1 MNLEGFLSY
10 GTTLKFP
17 SNNSN
22 SNLYGVLLWR
32 LLSSETTVRAKYG
45 ERREKREKVVDFSQ
59 NRKNQKPKTY
69 LYTNDPRTAAAL
81 AVTVDFLCQSK
92 IKCQVLQKTLW
103 MELVIIAE

>member
-22 SNLYGVLLWR
+22 SNLYGVLLQR

-69 LYTNDPRTAAAL
+69 LYTNDPSQDCSSTG
-81 AVTVDFLCQSK
+81 CYG
-92 IKCQVLQKTLW
+92 
-103 MELVIIAE
+103 